1 MPFRTLKATLVLV
14 IGRVFVAGLPP
25 DPGELVV
32 HADPRAPQ
40 IDRNAAGHRR
50 WVPRGSAPGKS
61 AGKSWENPL

>member
-1 MPFRTLKATLVLV
+1 MLV
-14 IGRVFVAGLPP
+14 IGRAFGAGLPP

-50 WVPRGSAPGKS
+50 WVPRALPRGSQPGS
-61 AGKSWENPL
+61 HGKIHFEIWEN